1 MGWFSFSS
9 SNTLLYQLFPPSQQ
23 IEQRSHQ
30 SLNLPQGSDIA
41 TTLNQLSSQ
50 TGNDQEVKVKE
61 IDNIQDKNEIENRRE
76 FC

>member
-9 SNTLLYQLFPPSQQ
+9 SNKESSVSTVSPPSQQ

-61 IDNIQDKNEIENRRE
+61 IDNIKIRMKLKKP
-76 FC
+76 